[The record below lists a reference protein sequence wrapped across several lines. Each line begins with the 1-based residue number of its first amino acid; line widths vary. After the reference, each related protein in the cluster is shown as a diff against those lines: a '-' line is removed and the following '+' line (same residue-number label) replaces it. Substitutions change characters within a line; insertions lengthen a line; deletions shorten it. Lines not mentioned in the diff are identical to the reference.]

1 MFVEWINLYGAELLN
16 TILVAMFG
24 FFGLVA
30 KNLYKQH
37 VDTKTKEEV
46 VKTVVMGV
54 EQMYHATSGEEKLD
68 KAMSAASEILLEKG
82 ITITEFELHM
92 MIEAA
97 VGAFNGVFWDS
108 GAKKLDGDV
117 DAANEGD
124 VVEEVE

>member
-16 TILVAMFG
+16 TILVALFG

-37 VDTKTKEEV
+37 ADTKTKKEV

-54 EQMYHATSGEEKLD
+54 EQMYHATSGPEKLE
-68 KAMSAASEILLEKG
+68 KAIEAASEILVEKG
-82 ITITEFELHM
+82 ITITEFELRM

-97 VGAFNGVFWDS
+97 VGEFNGVFWSDEPATNTNS
-108 GAKKLDGDV
+108 T
-117 DAANEGD
+117 ET
-124 VVEEVE
+124 EVK